1 MKRRIKQIST
11 HQDAVE
17 ELVYKEPQEADDEVQ
32 DVVQDLKVG
41 QDSLDALVQKTA
53 VAQEA

>member
-1 MKRRIKQIST
+1 MKWWIKQIST

-17 ELVYKEPQEADDEVQ
+17 ELMHKEPQEADDEVQ